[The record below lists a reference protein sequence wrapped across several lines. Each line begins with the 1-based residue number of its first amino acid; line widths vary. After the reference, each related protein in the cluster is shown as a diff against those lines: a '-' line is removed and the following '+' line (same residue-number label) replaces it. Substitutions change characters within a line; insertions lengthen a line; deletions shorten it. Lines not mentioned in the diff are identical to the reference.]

1 MKKEK
6 KHGKKD
12 KNVKKDKKE
21 KKDTTI
27 PAAPPTPAPLAA
39 ASAPLRLRVAGG
51 KDKSYIQ
58 EKSGAQW
65 LLLCNQEGKTTKD
78 HKRCMDLVMEKA
90 MQILPELAQCDFE
103 GRRIKMT
110 ELRDQAIAYYYILFD
125 FARA

>member
-6 KHGKKD
+6 KHGKKG
-12 KNVKKDKKE
+12 KNAKKDKKD

-39 ASAPLRLRVAGG
+39 AAPLRLRVAGG

-58 EKSGAQW
+58 EKSGDKW

-78 HKRCMDLVMEKA
+78 HKRCVDLVMEKA
-90 MQILPELAQCDFE
+90 TQILPELAQCDFE

-125 FARA
+125 SARA